1 MSKRLTGLNPLAYIG
16 VEPVQ
21 PSNMFMKNFA
31 PTATDARNVNIG
43 DFWVDVPAQQLW
55 VLASLAG
62 GTATWILL
70 EGASF
75 GTTNNAILI
84 GNASGGISSLPVA
97 LNGQLPIG
105 NTGNPPTIAT
115 LTAGTGV
122 TIVNG
127 PGSITISAAS
137 AVSESFVT
145 NSGTAI
151 PVAGVLNVLGVNNIA
166 TSGSGNT
173 VDISVSGTTNHSLQL
188 GNSTGSLNSLGVAT
202 NGQLPIGSTGADP
215 VLATITAGTGVTVTN
230 GAGSITIAAS
240 GSVPITFDG
249 NTGSATPSGGVINI
263 VGTGGLTTSATG
275 STVTINGANVPQT
288 TKLTLTS
295 SQIKNL
301 ATTPITVITA
311 PGANLA
317 INVLRVDTFFS
328 YGGTNAFVAGSVPT
342 IALWFNTNTN
352 GNQAGANFLGSA
364 TYTSTNS
371 IYVLG
376 VEANGN
382 AATLAA
388 TGLVNQ
394 PIVVGLDST
403 STNIS
408 GNAANDNTIHL
419 VVSYEIINVT
429 TYF

>member
-21 PSNMFMKNFA
+21 PVNTFMRNFA
-31 PTATDARNVNIG
+31 PGPTDSRNVNIG

-70 EGASF
+70 DGSSASV
-75 GTTNNAILI
+75 TQNAILV
-84 GNASGGISSLPVA
+84 GGPGGTITSLPVET
-97 LNGQLPIG
+97 NGQLPIG

-115 LTAGTGV
+115 LTAGSGI

-137 AVSESFVT
+137 AVSESFPT

-215 VLATITAGTGVTVTN
+215 VLAAITSGTGITVTN

-249 NTGSATPSGGVINI
+249 NTGSATPSVGIINI
-263 VGTGGLTTSATG
+263 VGSGGITTSATG
-275 STVTINGANVPQT
+275 STVTINGGSNFIQSSVVH
-288 TKLTLTS
+288 LTN

-301 ATTPITVITA
+301 QGTPIQIVA
-311 PGANLA
+311 AQGANTLIVP
-317 INVLRVDTFFS
+317 INAVAFLN
-328 YGGTNAFVAGSVPT
+328 YGGSNAFVAPVTAPN
-342 IALWFNTNTN
+342 INTY
-352 GNQAGANFLGSA
+352 
-364 TYTSTNS
+364 YTSSASSSTIIVAVCTSASYTQTQSNYQIVPGDLS
-371 IYVLG
+371 STG
-376 VEANGN
+376 T
-382 AATLAA
+382 ATASCI
-388 TGLVNQ
+388 NQ
-394 PIVVGLDST
+394 PIYIAIDSGA
-403 STNIS
+403 SSNIT
-408 GNAANDNTIHL
+408 GNAANDNTISIRL
-419 VVSYEIINVT
+419 E
-429 TYF
+429 YFVLTVPL